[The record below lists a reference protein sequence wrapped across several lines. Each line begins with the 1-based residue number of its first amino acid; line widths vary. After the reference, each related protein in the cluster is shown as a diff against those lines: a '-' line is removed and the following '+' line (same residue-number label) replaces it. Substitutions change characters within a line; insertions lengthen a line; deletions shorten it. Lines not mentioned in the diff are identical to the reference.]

1 MLGLF
6 IFGRSINFLLSQQQ
20 EFPILHVCLRCATLS
35 KPCITHLFQT
45 LAELLQLSS
54 KEAGSVF
61 SKIKKYLVLIE
72 GESHVSFKSDLTLS
86 IVDFVSCFECRV
98 QKMED
103 KDNETIETTASNL
116 TALVLPGLSDVK
128 KTKLGEMTLCKD

>member
-1 MLGLF
+1 M
-6 IFGRSINFLLSQQQ
+6 
-20 EFPILHVCLRCATLS
+20 
-35 KPCITHLFQT
+35 FQAVT
-45 LAELLQLSS
+45 ELLQLSS
-54 KEAGSVF
+54 KEGESVF
-61 SKIKKYLVLIE
+61 SKIKKYLALIE

-103 KDNETIETTASNL
+103 KESETIETMTSNL

-128 KTKLGEMTLCKD
+128 KTKLGEMIFYKDRSSDFLVFHRILSIIFKISY